1 MERLT
6 FTDEEME
13 RIETDCPVKNDYLTD
28 RFCDNVCDEFQHNCP
43 FMKMAQ
49 RLKAY
54 EDKQEQG
61 LLIELPVAIGTE
73 VYKVVEDKTA
83 ATIETIKHNGNEY
96 YRTIPCYFV
105 CRDLF
110 DFSMIKDVGKTI
122 FLTYP
127 EAKEREKALELL
139 AKSGGKHEIM

>member
-13 RIETDCPVKNDYLTD
+13 RTGTDCPVKNDYIVD

-49 RLKAY
+49 KLKSY

-61 LLIELPVAIGTE
+61 LLIELPCKVGDTVYWIGTMEVTPASVQAIYCKADGWYLKINGFHCTFDAIG
-73 VYKVVEDKTA
+73 K
-83 ATIETIKHNGNEY
+83 
-96 YRTIPCYFV
+96 RF
-105 CRDLF
+105 
-110 DFSMIKDVGKTI
+110 
-122 FLTYP
+122 FLARS
-127 EAKEREKALELL
+127 EAEEALARMKGE
-139 AKSGGKHEIM
+139 